1 MRHVKT
7 GEPMPE
13 PGFSL
18 GIEEEYLLVDEQT
31 CDLAAAPDEMMVE
44 CARKA
49 GGQVSPE
56 FLQCQIEVG
65 TAVCRSIGQARSEL
79 GRLRTM
85 VRDTAKKYGLAPI
98 AVSTHPFAEWNK
110 QHFTDKQRYRQLERD
125 LAGVARRM
133 LICGMHVH
141 VGIDDDDLRIDL
153 LRQFPYFLPHLL
165 ALSTSS
171 PFWEGRD
178 TGLSSYRLTVFDNLP
193 RTGLPPD
200 FNSWREYQRALKV
213 LTENGIV
220 EDTTRIWWDVRPS
233 ARFPTLESRIC
244 DVMPNLED
252 SLTIGALTQCLM
264 RMLYRLRCNNQ
275 RWRVYDNFLI
285 GENRWRAQR
294 YGTSEGLIDFGRQEI
309 VPYGEL
315 LEELF
320 ELLAEDAEALDCVNE
335 IYNAREILKRGTSAE
350 RQRAVFEE
358 TLAKSGDENEA
369 LRQVVKMLIE
379 QFAHTAG

>member
-1 MRHVKT
+1 MT
-7 GEPMPE
+7 EPS
-13 PGFSL
+13 FSI
-18 GIEEEYLLVDEQT
+18 GIEEEYLLVDVET
-31 CDLAAAPDEMMVE
+31 LDLAAAPEEMMTE
-44 CARKA
+44 CTEQA

-65 TAVCRSIGQARSEL
+65 TAVCASIGEARKEL
-79 GRLRTM
+79 IRLRTM
-85 VRDTAKKYGLAPI
+85 VRDTAAKYGLAPI
-98 AVSTHPFAEWNK
+98 AASTHPFARWEE

-200 FNSWREYQRALKV
+200 FGSWREYQNSLAV
-213 LTENGIV
+213 LVKNNVI
-220 EDTTRIWWDVRPS
+220 EDTSKIWWDVRPS
-233 ARFPTLESRIC
+233 ARFPTLESRVC
-244 DVMPNLED
+244 DVMPNMED
-252 SLTIGALTQCLM
+252 ALTIAALTQCLM

-275 RWRVYDNFLI
+275 RWRIYDNFLV

-294 YGTSEGLIDFGRQEI
+294 YGPSEGLIDFGQRRI
-309 VPYGEL
+309 VPFDEL
-315 LEELF
+315 LDELIR
-320 ELLAEDAEALDCVNE
+320 LVGEDAEALRCVDEVN
-335 IYNAREILKRGTSAE
+335 NARNILSGGTSAE
-350 RQRAVFEE
+350 RQRAVYSKSLTE
-358 TLAKSGDENEA
+358 TGDENAA
-369 LRQVVKMLIE
+369 LKAVVAMLVE
-379 QFAHTAG
+379 QYGSTAH

>member
-1 MRHVKT
+1 MT
-7 GEPMPE
+7 EPS
-13 PGFSL
+13 FSI
-18 GIEEEYLLVDEQT
+18 GIEEEYLLVDAET
-31 CDLAAAPDEMMVE
+31 LDLAAAPEEMMSE
-44 CARKA
+44 CTAAA
-49 GGQVSPE
+49 GSQVSPE

-65 TAVCRSIGQARSEL
+65 TAVCTSIGEAREEL
-79 GRLRTM
+79 VRLRM
-85 VRDTAKKYGLAPI
+85 LVRNTATRYGLAPI
-98 AVSTHPFAEWNK
+98 AASTHPFARWNK
-110 QHFTDKQRYRQLERD
+110 QLFTDKQRYRDLERD

-200 FNSWREYQRALKV
+200 FGSWREYQRSLRV
-213 LTENGIV
+213 LLDNGII
-220 EDTTRIWWDVRPS
+220 EDTTKIWWDIRPS

-252 SLTIGALTQCLM
+252 ALTIAAFTQCLM

-294 YGTSEGLIDFGRQEI
+294 YGTSEGLVDFGRAKI
-309 VPYGEL
+309 VPYDEL
-315 LEELF
+315 LEELI
-320 ELLAEDAEALDCVNE
+320 ELLTEDAEALNCVRE
-335 IYNAREILKRGTSAE
+335 INNARDILNRGTSAE
-350 RQRAVFEE
+350 RQRAVYEQA
-358 TLAKSGDENEA
+358 LAFTGDKQKA
-369 LRQVVKMLIE
+369 LKEVVAMLVE
-379 QFAHTAG
+379 QFGRTAD